1 MALVLADRVKETASA
16 PGTGAVTLLGA
27 SLGFQSFA
35 VVGNGNTTYYTISD
49 QGGPNWEVG
58 IGTYST
64 TGPTLTRTVV
74 LESSNGGSLTDF
86 NAGSQD
92 VFVTYPAEKA
102 VYTNASNNV
111 NPLGIISSATWN
123 ATAITPQYGGTG
135 ASTLTGYVY
144 GNGTSTMTASTT
156 IPTTALTGVLET
168 TNGGTGLSTY
178 TAGDIVYY
186 SAGTALTKLGIGSNG
201 QVLTSNGSA
210 PVWGTVSSI
219 AVTTFSAGTTG
230 FTPSTATSGA
240 VTLSGTLATTNGGT
254 GLTGFTAAN
263 NAIYSTSSSALTAG
277 TLPVA
282 AGGTGITSLTLN
294 RVPYG
299 NGTSALQ
306 SSANLTF
313 NGTTL
318 TTTDITDSSLTA
330 GRVTYA
336 GVGGNLVDSSSL
348 TFASSTLS
356 APQVN
361 ASNGIVV
368 NSLTVSASYS
378 IPSGSSAMSTGPVTV
393 ASGVTVTVPT
403 GGKWIIL

>member
-1 MALVLADRVKETASA
+1 M
-16 PGTGAVTLLGA
+16 
-27 SLGFQSFA
+27 
-35 VVGNGNTTYYTISD
+35 
-49 QGGPNWEVG
+49 
-58 IGTYST
+58 
-64 TGPTLTRTVV
+64 
-74 LESSNGGSLTDF
+74 
-86 NAGSQD
+86 
-92 VFVTYPAEKA
+92 
-102 VYTNASNNV
+102 
-111 NPLGIISSATWN
+111 
-123 ATAITPQYGGTG
+123 
-135 ASTLTGYVY
+135 
-144 GNGTSTMTASTT
+144 
-156 IPTTALTGVLET
+156 
-168 TNGGTGLSTY
+168 
-178 TAGDIVYY
+178 
-186 SAGTALTKLGIGSNG
+186 
-201 QVLTSNGSA
+201 
-210 PVWGTVSSI
+210 WGTVSSI

-299 NGTSALQ
+299 DGTNALQ

-318 TTTDITDSSLTA
+318 TASDITDSSLTA